1 MNIVISQSNPH
12 TTFDGHPATYCTCFD
27 ALTARVVAR
36 FQVVQLGEGV
46 TQYRTMDRR
55 TMPPDFTFDEA
66 IKLAMADETKR
77 RAQRPPKRPHPVT
90 PPKEHHILRN
100 IRPMPLPPD
109 RGYREP
115 SPTAR
120 PMRRLMCQKLRERYA
135 MKGAA

>member
-1 MNIVISQSNPH
+1 MNVVISQSNPH
-12 TTFDGHPATYCTCFD
+12 TTHDGHTGTHCTCFD

-55 TMPPDFTFDEA
+55 SMPPDFTFDEA
-66 IKLAMADETKR
+66 ITLAMADETKR
-77 RAQRPPKRPHPVT
+77 RAQRPPR
-90 PPKEHHILRN
+90 PPKPEPIRPNHHILRN
-100 IRPMPLPPD
+100 IRPMHLPAE
-109 RGYREP
+109 RGFRP
-115 SPTAR
+115 VPPTAR